1 MSPMRALLLS
11 AAVLVSAGSNNAGAA
26 DLYGGSIK
34 DGGYAPVVE
43 SARRSFYLRLDGGY
57 SWAGQ
62 PDISETQVCGSCS
75 TTYDLTETS
84 LDDTW
89 TLGGGVGMNITNR
102 IRADLTYDHLF
113 SADAEGWLGEGA
125 LIGMRK
131 FDVSSDVFL
140 ANLYYDFDFGS
151 RITPYVGAGIGFAR
165 NKTGAGT
172 VEDCGCVVGN
182 IESGS
187 NTELAF
193 AGMAGVSILLTHGQ
207 QVMGGIKDA
216 PVFVDSV
223 RKLSLDIGYRYLYLG
238 DAETGPVT
246 RAGVNYSDDPV
257 VESMDAHQIRVGLR
271 YNLQ

>member
-11 AAVLVSAGSNNAGAA
+11 AAVLVSAGFQKAEAA
-26 DLYGGSIK
+26 DLYGGSVK
-34 DGGYAPVVE
+34 DGGYPPAGE
-43 SARRSFYLRLDGGY
+43 SFLRSFYLHIDGGY

-62 PDISETQVCGSCS
+62 PDITETQVCGNCS
-75 TTYDLTETS
+75 TTYDLTDTT

-89 TLGGGVGMNITNR
+89 TLGGGVGMNLTNR
-102 IRADLTYDHLF
+102 IRADITYDHLF

-151 RITPYVGAGIGFAR
+151 RITPYIGAGIGFAR
-165 NKTGAGT
+165 NKTGSGT
-172 VEDCGCVVGN
+172 VEDCGCTVGT

-187 NTELAF
+187 NTEF
-193 AGMAGVSILLTHGQ
+193 AAAAMAGVSITLRHGE

-216 PVFVDSV
+216 PVIVDTG
-223 RKLSLDIGYRYLYLG
+223 RKLVLDIGYRYLYLG